1 MGLFIFL
8 GISTAIAACIG
19 IWGLIQLYKER
30 NVAH

>member
-19 IWGLIQLYKER
+19 IWGLVQLYKE
-30 NVAH
+30 NKAVH